1 MRRLILLRH
10 AKTEPDAASG
20 KDRDRRLDERGH
32 EDAATIGG
40 WLADNGLLPDI
51 ALIST
56 ATRAQQTWTIL
67 REQFPAEAPLPHVE
81 DLQDLYG
88 AGPAVMLQIIRD
100 APSEARRL
108 LLVGHNPGL
117 HELALALI
125 GHQPQSA
132 PVAMPGNLPTSGI
145 LVIDFATDDWGQ
157 VGFGDGRLQF
167 YTSPKLLK
175 AAAPGA

>member
-20 KDRDRRLDERGH
+20 KDRDRRLDDRGH

-40 WLADNGLLPDI
+40 WLAGHDLGPDI

-56 ATRAQQTWTIL
+56 ATRAQQTWAIL
-67 REQFPAEAPLPHVE
+67 SAQLPADPPPQVE
-81 DLQDLYG
+81 NLQDLYG
-88 AGPAVMLQIIRD
+88 AGPAVMLQIIRE
-100 APSEARRL
+100 APSDAKRL
-108 LLVGHNPGL
+108 MLVGHNPGL
-117 HELALALI
+117 HELALGLI

-132 PVAMPGNLPTSGI
+132 PATMPGNLPTSGI
-145 LVIDFATDDWGQ
+145 LVIDFATDDWSQ
-157 VGFGDGRLQF
+157 VGFGDGLLEF

-175 AAAPGA
+175 AASPGD

>member
-40 WLADNGLLPDI
+40 WLADNDLMPDV

-56 ATRAQQTWTIL
+56 ATRAQQTWAIL
-67 REQFPAEAPLPHVE
+67 SAQLPAAAPPPQVE

-100 APSEARRL
+100 TPSEAERL

-132 PVAMPGNLPTSGI
+132 PVTMPGNLPTSGI
-145 LVIDFATDDWGQ
+145 LVIDFPTDDWSQ
-157 VGFGDGRLQF
+157 VAFGNGVLEF

-175 AAAPGA
+175 AASPGA